1 MSLEN
6 PSQERFNPY
15 KDYADKQPDREK
27 ALQESIFPKADEIAQ
42 KDIWNVDLEELEAL
56 REELREHNMGPSRLA
71 SGEFANAIDTLN
83 NTLQD
88 RTAMLNGDA
97 HKAFA
102 VFKAG
107 VENLRSVATGAF

>member
-6 PSQERFNPY
+6 PGQERSNPY
-15 KDYADKQPDREK
+15 KEYAGMQPDREK
-27 ALQESIFPKADEIAQ
+27 ALQESIFPKADEISQ
-42 KDIWNVDLEELEAL
+42 KDIWNIDIEELKVL

-71 SGEFANAIDTLN
+71 RGEFANAIDTLSGA
-83 NTLQD
+83 LQD

-102 VFKAG
+102 AFKVE
-107 VENLRSVATGAF
+107 VENLRPLATGAF